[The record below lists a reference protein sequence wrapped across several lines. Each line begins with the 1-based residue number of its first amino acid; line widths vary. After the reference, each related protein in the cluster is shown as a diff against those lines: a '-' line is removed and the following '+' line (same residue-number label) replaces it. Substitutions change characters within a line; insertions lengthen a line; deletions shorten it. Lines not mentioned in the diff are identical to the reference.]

1 MDASNV
7 HVAASSSA
15 TLWPFLVYSLSVVGL
30 LAVAL
35 ALGWVLGHRTHR
47 ATATNMQFESG
58 VVPVGSAENVR
69 VSIEFYLIAMFFV
82 IFDLETIFI
91 LVWVIAFTELGWR
104 GYIGAAVFIVFL
116 LVALVYE
123 LRTGALDWG
132 VKRRLSQR
140 DRRYSVTDAT
150 LNSEVTS

>member
-1 MDASNV
+1 MDESTV

-30 LAVAL
+30 LAVTL
-35 ALGWVLGHRTHR
+35 ILGWLLGHRTHR
-47 ATATNMQFESG
+47 ATATDLPFESG
-58 VVPVGSAENVR
+58 VVPVGSAENTR
-69 VSIEFYLIAMFFV
+69 LSIEFYLVAMFFV

-91 LVWVIAFTELGWR
+91 FGWVIAFDELGWR
-104 GYIGAAVFIVFL
+104 GYIGAAGFIVFL

-123 LRTGALDWG
+123 LQTGALDWG
-132 VKRRLSQR
+132 VKHRLSQR

>member
-1 MDASNV
+1 MDESNV

-30 LAVAL
+30 LAVTL
-35 ALGWVLGHRTHR
+35 VLSWVLGHRTHR
-47 ATATNMQFESG
+47 ATATNMPFESG

-91 LVWVIAFTELGWR
+91 FGWVIAFSELGWR

-132 VKRRLSQR
+132 VKHRLSLR
-140 DRRYSVTDAT
+140 DRRYSVVPVSIKSGEAQ
-150 LNSEVTS
+150 

>member
-1 MDASNV
+1 MGESTV

-30 LAVAL
+30 LAVTL
-35 ALGWVLGHRTHR
+35 VLSWVLGQRTHKG
-47 ATATNMQFESG
+47 TATDMPFESG
-58 VVPVGSAENVR
+58 VVPVGRAENVR

-91 LVWVIAFTELGWR
+91 FGWVIAFYELGWR
-104 GYIGAAVFIVFL
+104 GYIGASVFILFL

-132 VKRRLSQR
+132 VKHRLSQR
-140 DRRYSVTDAT
+140 DRRYSVMSVAVKSGAT
-150 LNSEVTS
+150 R